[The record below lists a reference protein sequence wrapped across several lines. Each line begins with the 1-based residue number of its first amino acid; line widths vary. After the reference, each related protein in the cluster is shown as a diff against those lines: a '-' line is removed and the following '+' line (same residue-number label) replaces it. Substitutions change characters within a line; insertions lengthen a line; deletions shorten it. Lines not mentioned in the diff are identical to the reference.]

1 MASYSNNKDKVNYL
15 KFTGTEIANSNYS
28 VSISSLLDSTSDL
41 ASALTDTD
49 EIIVIRQFDTS
60 SISPD
65 ITAAEAWSAYTLPN
79 ETTSGSTMYTFADN
93 NVTFSQTASD
103 YTWTTTMSGRAADV
117 VLPSI
122 ASSDTIYILKK
133 VHIND
138 NLVTFTAGAK
148 ISSSNLNVST
158 QQLMTISQELMTYFK
173 EFTLF
178 NPAIGRPNGL
188 VLLNSVGTIP
198 SSYID
203 GDSLSLV
210 VENGITGAATVASP
224 LTLNLDGDSLTK
236 SSSGVKADTIDTLS
250 STSSTK
256 PLSANQGKVLND
268 LITTLGSGVVYKG
281 GFDVTGSTVVSG
293 TPAAGW
299 TVAHTGTTGAS
310 HSNWDVDTTGDGS
323 ADSGNVTAGELL
335 RHNGTRWQTTG
346 AANSILADGSIAL
359 NTAQKAVTADADTGL
374 LTDGNEKKVA
384 TTEYVED
391 AISNTKLSQL
401 VDVDTN
407 TDDDT
412 SAPAGQM
419 LFWDANSWAKVDLN
433 KTDNL
438 GTDKIVSTGDS
449 IKALDDVYDSMS
461 PADGHS
467 LTWDAGNSRWTATGI
482 ASTNVDITSGGVG
495 NGTADDASDVSAA
508 VSSANL
514 GHQSVDDTS
523 DSSVLS
529 TLDFRGRRHNIQS
542 AIATLRIAHNYNVK
556 DGSLEYQVNN
566 SGGTT
571 MLTTPGYTAVTQAL
585 SAQAYAGDNYVA
597 VADASNFHA
606 GDLIEIYA
614 SSRNASGGIEYASG
628 AYIQSS
634 ENSVLPLGDSGRYVA
649 YELAVVTRVDA
660 TGGDSEERIYLEE
673 PLRCGYQATTTTVSR
688 SGESTSTNDRNQM
701 RNVTFE
707 RMKFI
712 DTLGRVEY
720 VNDSAEDTSQPL
732 ELDINDETVHIDVTA
747 GHGMA
752 GGGYMCLQ
760 DFDLTSQI
768 TGGNTT
774 QINGW
779 REITNVSTNKLR
791 FEMGAQSNTNDDAGG
806 RAGYVIMSKHNGL
819 ELKYARNIVFK
830 DCTFRGWND
839 EFAVKLYKC
848 KDVVFENC
856 RFEQCRR
863 GGTEDVAESSA
874 LKLEACQDVK
884 INNCKF
890 VDCGGG
896 ILLDHANQTI
906 TGGNDQLS
914 CRNVSITNCDI
925 HACNPIYVWHF
936 CGGTLRIEN
945 NRITANRGNP
955 NRVHLRNYGGMAGRD
970 GDYPSYAIFGGANQF
985 IITNNDIG
993 SGIRTRKESGGTE
1006 AYSQGFGDWDASK
1019 FWGVGDGWERHPEVS
1034 NMSSDERRDIL
1045 PGFVYGVNCY
1055 TAVDPF
1061 TTPSFN
1067 MASAGGLEMRSIF
1080 SGNSVY
1086 CMVIAFTASGAF
1098 NTDLNQRGHHNQK
1111 IAWTID
1117 NNTIKGS
1124 YYGIYLKPNNGNTLF
1139 LNEGTT
1145 ITNNKIDFYCSVNKA
1160 PGWAADATNYTA
1172 DFGDLN
1178 QTGIRVWPGEALS
1191 GQAPEI
1197 EYRELKIT
1205 GNSLCCSDLNSVSDP
1220 ASYCL
1225 RFGAAGIETS
1235 VRGLFVTNN
1244 WFEQGAYG
1252 IRISDDASDSN
1263 ESQIN
1268 YGIISNN
1275 YFIGQDYAYF
1285 YQPEKFSSQSVN
1297 ALNNNSVANIG

>member
-15 KFTGTEIANSNYS
+15 KFTGAEITSSNYS

-41 ASALTDTD
+41 ASALADTD

-138 NLVTFTAGAK
+138 SLITFTPGSK
-148 ISSSNLNVST
+148 ISASNLNVGS

-236 SSSGVKADTIDTLS
+236 SSSGVKADTVDALN
-250 STSSTK
+250 STSATK
-256 PLSANQGKVLND
+256 PLSANQGKALND

-299 TVAHTGTTGAS
+299 TVAHIGSTGAS

-335 RHNGTRWQTTG
+335 RYNGTRWQTTG

-359 NTAQKAVTADADTGL
+359 NAAQAASTAGA
-374 LTDGNEKKVA
+374 GNNTTLVA
-384 TTEYVED
+384 TTAFVQQELASTTLDELSAVYV
-391 AISNTKLSQL
+391 
-401 VDVDTN
+401 
-407 TDDDT
+407 DDT
-412 SAPAGQM
+412 SPTGNDM
-419 LFWDANSWAKVDLN
+419 IYYD
-433 KTDNL
+433 
-438 GTDKIVSTGDS
+438 GDS
-449 IKALDDVYDSMS
+449 WEPIQLENSFGAGEKVLTTGSTIKALSDVYDSMS
-461 PADGHS
+461 PSDGQS
-467 LTWDAGNSRWTATGI
+467 LTWDNGNSRWTSTSI
-482 ASTNVDITSGGVG
+482 ASTNVDITSGGDG
-495 NGTADDASDVSAA
+495 NGTADDTSDVDAA

-523 DSSVLS
+523 DNSVLS
-529 TLDFRGRRHNIQS
+529 TLDFRGRRHNIRS

-585 SAQAYAGDNYVA
+585 SAQAFAGDNYVA

-606 GDLIEIYA
+606 GDLIEIYS

-628 AYIQSS
+628 AYIHST

-673 PLRCGYQATTTTVSR
+673 PLRCGYQAATTTVSR

-752 GGGYMCLQ
+752 SGGYMCLQ

-779 REITNVSTNKLR
+779 RAITNVSTNKLR

-863 GGTEDVAESSA
+863 GGTIDVYESSA
-874 LKLEACQDVK
+874 LKLEACQDVR

-896 ILLDHANQTI
+896 ILLDHANQSI

-936 CGGTLRIEN
+936 CGGTLKIEN
-945 NRITANRGNP
+945 NRITANRANP
-955 NRVHLRNYGGMAGRD
+955 NRIHLRNYGTMPGRD
-970 GDYPSYAIFGGANQF
+970 GDYPTYAIVGGANQF

-1019 FWGVGDGWERHPEVS
+1019 FWGVGDGWERHPEVGS
-1034 NMSSDERRDIL
+1034 APDDERRDIL
-1045 PGFVYGVNCY
+1045 PGFVYGVYCY

-1061 TTPSFN
+1061 TTGSFN
-1067 MASAGGLEMRSIF
+1067 MASFGSSERRSIF
-1080 SGNSVY
+1080 SGNSLYV
-1086 CMVIAFTASGAF
+1086 MVQAFTGAGAF
-1098 NTDLNQRGHHNQK
+1098 NTDLNQLGHYNQK
-1111 IAWTID
+1111 IGWTIE
-1117 NNTIKGS
+1117 NNSIAGC
-1124 YYGIYLKPNNGNTLF
+1124 YYGVYFKPQNGNTSF
-1139 LNEGTT
+1139 LNQGTSV
-1145 ITNNKIDFYCSVNKA
+1145 INNNIEFYNSLNKA

-1172 DFGDLN
+1172 DFGNLN
-1178 QTGIRVWPGEALS
+1178 QHGIRFDPGNALS
-1191 GQAPEI
+1191 GQVPQI
-1197 EYRELKIT
+1197 EYREIRII
-1205 GNSLCCSDLNSVSDP
+1205 GNSIACSDLNGISDDG
-1220 ASYCL
+1220 SYCL
-1225 RFGAAGIETS
+1225 RFGAADIATS
-1235 VRGLFVTNN
+1235 VRGLIVTSN
-1244 WFEQGAYG
+1244 WFEQANYG
-1252 IRISDDASDSN
+1252 IRISSDASNTDKSQVIYGIVSDNYFVGQDSN
-1263 ESQIN
+1263 
-1268 YGIISNN
+1268 
-1275 YFIGQDYAYF
+1275 YF
-1285 YQPEKFSSQSVN
+1285 YNSEEFTSQSSN
-1297 ALNNNSVANIG
+1297 ALRHNMTANQG